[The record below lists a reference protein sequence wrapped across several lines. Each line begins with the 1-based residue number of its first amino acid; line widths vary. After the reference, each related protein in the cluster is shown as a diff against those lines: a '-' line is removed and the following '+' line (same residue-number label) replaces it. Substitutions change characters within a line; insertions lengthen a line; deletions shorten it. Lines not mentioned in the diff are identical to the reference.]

1 MLKLT
6 KKTEYALMALRY
18 LSNLKEGEKASA
30 KEISDTCQIP
40 YPLLAKVLQELS
52 KKRFLEPVQ
61 GARGGYILI
70 KPLNKISMTEL
81 FESLEGPLGIMDCF
95 LEEECE
101 IIDSCSIRT
110 PIQRINRS
118 LRNLFD
124 DMTVLDV
131 TN

>member
-1 MLKLT
+1 MI
-6 KKTEYALMALRY
+6 EGALVRREAHAV
-18 LSNLKEGEKASA
+18 GDA
-30 KEISDTCQIP
+30 D
-40 YPLLAKVLQELS
+40 VLGDGFHAAI
-52 KKRFLEPVQ
+52 RLEPVQ

>member
-6 KKTEYALMALRY
+6 KKTEYALMALRH
-18 LSNLKEGEKASA
+18 LSSLKEGQKASA
-30 KEISDTCQIP
+30 KEISDTYHIP

-52 KKRFLEPVQ
+52 KKRFLQPVQ
-61 GARGGYILI
+61 GARGGYRLS
-70 KPLNKISMTEL
+70 KPLDKISMTEL
-81 FESLEGPLGIMDCF
+81 FEGLEGPLGIMDCF
-95 LEEECE
+95 FEEECE

-124 DMTVLDV
+124 GMTVLDV